1 VWIEEIRIERFGAC
15 RDLAIDG
22 FVPGVNV
29 IVGPNEAGKSTVA
42 EFVRGVLFGFRRR
55 NARNN
60 VYESCDGLPRSGWL
74 TIGASDG
81 RRFRVE
87 RKEAPKRRE
96 GFLAFYDENGTLAD
110 PSWNPAIEAVTYNSH
125 GDRLFAFDLDA
136 LRDLDRDTLRSRIV
150 GTSLGSSKVNP
161 LEIVRQI
168 NLRTKAL
175 TARPSRDFGSLSA
188 VLARLHEVQRE
199 LKVRSQ
205 RPQRHS
211 ALVNRLEELERSA
224 EQLTAVVVDTETKLR
239 SLHDVLGQE
248 EDCARLNA
256 LDSEITALSDARA
269 FPVQGL
275 ARLEQLIER
284 LAESREAAQRA
295 KSRVAAIAAA
305 FKRLDDELT
314 ELGPDWT
321 RERLEAF
328 DPSPVLKQDIHR
340 FGQEW
345 AARRDAM
352 VQASR
357 EMAETEEKCRQL
369 AAAIYAQTKAVR
381 ELSNSCRD
389 FLAPEQRALLSEW
402 KDHQA
407 AAKHQALR
415 FSEAKAAILKLVDEA
430 KRLTEMRESFAHDRG
445 AGWAWILVA
454 ILLFVTTA
462 AGVSLIIGAGP
473 WSDFNK
479 WLFFAVGLFMAIAGP
494 AGALAILGNRRAQQ
508 RRILRQHQNVQHRI
522 TAVSKEIAAI
532 RQLQQ
537 EALRGW
543 KEARARMGAIT
554 GTVLGNPSARAQD
567 VAAAFRRS
575 ITAEDAVR
583 KRDVI
588 ENSLR
593 QANAQLQAQ
602 RARMAARQKTLD
614 ERLDERVQF
623 EAQWR
628 RFLRENG
635 LEEDLEPEEAAEL
648 NRRLSGLKKDLK
660 RIAELQTEHDLLT
673 RAERQKVADLEA
685 RMTALFKESGAE
697 DEESFRKQANRHDRR
712 RTLEQEKAFLAEK
725 LNRYRPADDDSL
737 QWFAAINWAESRAEA
752 ERLEQRLAQLKDELE
767 QLVDQRGRV
776 IGEIEALEAGDDTDK
791 LLAEREQLRERL
803 NDVAR
808 EWIVLRLAERLLSRT
823 VSIYESERQPR
834 ILERASEI
842 FRAITGDSFSW
853 IRFSFDGS
861 GVNAER
867 ADGTVV
873 PEDYLSRGT
882 LEQLYLALRL
892 AHIELDCAGDTPA
905 PLVMDDVLVNFDPER
920 VRRSAGEL
928 EAFSRRTGTQIL
940 FFTCHPHVAA
950 CFSLE
955 TERIFLG
962 QIDESR
968 ASRPLGERP
977 VWYAGT

>member
-1 VWIEEIRIERFGAC
+1 MWIERIHIERFGGSQ
-15 RDLAIDG
+15 DLAIDG
-22 FVPGVNV
+22 FGPGMNV
-29 IVGPNEAGKSTVA
+29 VVGPNEAGKSTVA
-42 EFVRGVLFGFRRR
+42 EFVRGMLFGFRRR

-60 VYESCDGLPRSGWL
+60 VYESPDGLPRTGWL
-74 TIGASDG
+74 TVSATDG
-81 RRFRVE
+81 RRYRIQ

-96 GFLAFYDENGTLAD
+96 GIPAVYDEKGTLLD
-110 PSWNPAIEAVTYNSH
+110 PALIPAIDLDASNTH
-125 GDRLFAFDLDA
+125 GERLFAFDLDA

-161 LEIVRQI
+161 SEIVRRI
-168 NLRTKAL
+168 SLRMKAL
-175 TARPSRDFGSLSA
+175 TTRPGRDFGSLPA

-199 LKVRSQ
+199 LKVRSE

-211 ALVNRLEELERSA
+211 ALVNRLGELERRA
-224 EQLTAVVVDTETKLR
+224 EQLTAEVVEAEAKLR
-239 SLHDVLGQE
+239 SLHDMLHYE

-256 LDSEITALSDARA
+256 LDHEIAALSDARA
-269 FPVQGL
+269 FPAQGL

-284 LAESREAAQRA
+284 LAEAKEALQGSESRATGLAEAFRG
-295 KSRVAAIAAA
+295 
-305 FKRLDDELT
+305 LDDELT
-314 ELGPDWT
+314 ELGTDWT
-321 RERLEAF
+321 RERLNAF
-328 DPSPVLKQDIHR
+328 DPSPALNQDIHR
-340 FGQEW
+340 FSLEW
-345 AARRDAM
+345 VARRDAL
-352 VQASR
+352 VQASQ
-357 EMAETEEKCRQL
+357 EMADTEEKCRQL
-369 AAAIYAQTKAVR
+369 AATIYSQTKAVR
-381 ELSNSCRD
+381 DLSDSCRD

-415 FSEAKAAILKLVDEA
+415 FSEAKAAILKLIDEA
-430 KRLTEMRESFAHDRG
+430 KRLTETREAFAYVRG

-473 WSDFNK
+473 WSDFNN

-508 RRILRQHQNVQHRI
+508 RRILREHQNVQHRI
-522 TAVSKEIAAI
+522 AAVSKEIAAI
-532 RQLQQ
+532 RRLQQ
-537 EALRGW
+537 EMVRGW
-543 KEARARMGAIT
+543 KGSRERMGAIA
-554 GTVLGNPSARAQD
+554 GTVLADPSARAHD
-567 VAAAFRRS
+567 VAAAIRRS
-575 ITAEDAVR
+575 IIAEDAVR
-583 KRDVI
+583 KRDAI
-588 ENSLR
+588 ENSLK
-593 QANAQLQAQ
+593 QASAQLQAQ

-623 EAQWR
+623 EARWR

-648 NRRLSGLKKDLK
+648 NRRLSGLKKDLRK
-660 RIAELQTEHDLLT
+660 ISELQTEHELLT
-673 RAERQKVADLEA
+673 RAEQQKVADLEA
-685 RMTALFKESGAE
+685 RMVALLQESGAE
-697 DEESFRKQANRHDRR
+697 DEESFRKQAVRYDRLR
-712 RTLEQEKAFLAEK
+712 ALEQEKTFLAEK
-725 LNRYRPADDDSL
+725 LNRYQPADEDPL

-752 ERLEQRLAQLKDELE
+752 ERLEQRLALLKDELE

-776 IGEIEALEAGDDTDK
+776 IGEVEALEAGDDTDK
-791 LLAEREQLRERL
+791 LLAEREQLRARL

-808 EWIVLRLAERLLSRT
+808 EWIVLKLAERLLSST

-842 FRAITGDSFSW
+842 FRAITGDSFSR
-853 IRFSFDGS
+853 IRFPLEGS
-861 GVNAER
+861 RVNAER
-867 ADGTVV
+867 PDGTIV
-873 PEDYLSRGT
+873 PEEYLSRGA

-892 AHIELDCAGDTPA
+892 AHIELDCVGDAPA

-928 EAFSRRTGTQIL
+928 EEFSRRTGTQIL

-950 CFSLE
+950 CFSPE

-962 QIDESR
+962 QVNDSPHALPSE
-968 ASRPLGERP
+968 ERP
-977 VWYAGT
+977 AWYAGT